1 MLCTTHLCNL
11 VKFLTLAGRL
21 QLFQGMERR
30 CGSRCG
36 TERSAGCT
44 KYKEPGQLERK
55 NLEDRGLEETTTKDT
70 SKTNFYVVLM
80 ANLLAFINNNLAF
93 QLNS

>member
-1 MLCTTHLCNL
+1 M
-11 VKFLTLAGRL
+11 FL
-21 QLFQGMERR
+21 GMARR

-55 NLEDRGLEETTTKDT
+55 NLEDRVLEETTTKNT
-70 SKTNFYVVLM
+70 SKTNFYVVLV
-80 ANLLAFINNNLAF
+80 ANLLALINNNLAF
-93 QLNS
+93 QINS